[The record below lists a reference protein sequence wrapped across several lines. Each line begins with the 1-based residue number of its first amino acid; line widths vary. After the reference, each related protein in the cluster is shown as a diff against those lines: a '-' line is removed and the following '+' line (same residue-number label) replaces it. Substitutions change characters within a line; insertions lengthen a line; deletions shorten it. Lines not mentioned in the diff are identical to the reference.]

1 MCPGAQQ
8 SQLDLEW
15 KVSKVRLGQRTSL
28 SDVGAHVRRLGKR
41 CGLVPTNGK
50 LDVSIPGSIKE
61 NCSQLVQVCQQTSY
75 LHLPLS
81 PFICSQALMA
91 VFASL
96 VVVSFFSCFASQI
109 CWLRSHPG
117 FWLFLSLTL
126 VLHSL
131 LVSQLGRGFHSA
143 STICFRFFSIHLL
156 LVVGWVKGFCFSSI
170 CPTSSL
176 LACLLIVAWL
186 WVGWDWGLWL
196 LCVCRPH
203 YSSLYCQLL
212 VRIWLSSTC
221 FPPAFLACVLSL
233 PASWW
238 AGIPK
243 IYCAKKAR
251 THLLTCLYLP
261 YGVFVTHQMNVLCL
275 RSLF

>member
-1 MCPGAQQ
+1 MAFT
-8 SQLDLEW
+8 L
-15 KVSKVRLGQRTSL
+15 
-28 SDVGAHVRRLGKR
+28 RR
-41 CGLVPTNGK
+41 
-50 LDVSIPGSIKE
+50 
-61 NCSQLVQVCQQTSY
+61 Q
-75 LHLPLS
+75 
-81 PFICSQALMA
+81 F
-91 VFASL
+91 VFD
-96 VVVSFFSCFASQI
+96 F
-109 CWLRSHPG
+109 P
-117 FWLFLSLTL
+117 
-126 VLHSL
+126 
-131 LVSQLGRGFHSA
+131 
-143 STICFRFFSIHLL
+143 IHLL
-156 LVVGWVKGFCFSSI
+156 LVVGRVKGFCFSSI

-176 LACLLIVAWL
+176 LACLLIVAWF

-238 AGIPK
+238 AGIPN